1 MEEPFLYNWYSN
13 DSHIRKGQDG
23 RTAFQPFWQTDDE
36 RQDGRTDVRS
46 WNEIYNVKKG
56 GRSMAINGISS
67 YGLNSIYGYQSSI
80 NSLRLSQALSRNP
93 KLNQSYSSSS
103 TSSLTSRKAAMN
115 ADISFVKDYSSKM
128 SDLMNA
134 ANELKSSNKYGAM
147 SDLSITSTNNDIAT
161 ASGKLL
167 VKNDKEY
174 KLDVTQ
180 VAQAQVNA
188 SEGVKASDYAKSAMN
203 FTVGDGKNSVNVS
216 VGTVKANGGSK
227 TNAQML
233 KEAADQINKSKVGV
247 TASVV
252 EKDGVASL
260 QLEGKETGEGKTFTV
275 SGEQL
280 GAAAGVENVKTESAN
295 AKYSVTADGRTTEY
309 ETDTNKVSIGYYGVS
324 VELKKAGETT
334 LKAGVD
340 SGNVASALGD
350 LVDAYNSAVKFL
362 NDNYDRGSGVSR
374 QLRNMISGIGSEQS
388 LKQLGITVNKDAT
401 LSFSESK
408 FQANMQKNPNLSKE
422 LISGMGGIA
431 DRMFNKANSA
441 MNVSSSSLLNGSS
454 QKSFSGTSASSSSS
468 SLESMATNPYS
479 VMGMFSKGGAYNM
492 SNYYAVG
499 MMMNYLI

>member
-1 MEEPFLYNWYSN
+1 
-13 DSHIRKGQDG
+13 
-23 RTAFQPFWQTDDE
+23 
-36 RQDGRTDVRS
+36 
-46 WNEIYNVKKG
+46 
-56 GRSMAINGISS
+56 MAINGIGS
-67 YGLNSIYGYQSSI
+67 YGLNSLYSYQSSI
-80 NSLRLSQALSRNP
+80 NSLRLSQALSRNT
-93 KLNQSYSSSS
+93 KLNQSYSSSYP
-103 TSSLTSRKAAMN
+103 SRKAAMN

-128 SDLMNA
+128 TNLMNA
-134 ANELKSSNKYGAM
+134 ANELKSSNRSGAM
-147 SDLSITSTNNDIAT
+147 SDLAITSTNNDVAT

-180 VAQAQVNA
+180 IAQAQVNA

-295 AKYSVTADGRTTEY
+295 AKYSVTADGKTTEY
-309 ETDTNKVSIGYYGVS
+309 ETDKNNVSIGYYGVS
-324 VELKKAGETT
+324 VELKKAGEAT

-340 SGNVASALGD
+340 SGSVASALGN
-350 LVDAYNSAVKFL
+350 LVDAYNSSLKFL
-362 NDNYDRGSGVSR
+362 NDNYDKGSGVSR

-401 LSFSESK
+401 LSFSKSTFET
-408 FQANMQKNPNLSKE
+408 NMQKNPSLTKE
-422 LISGMGGIA
+422 LVSGMGGVA
-431 DRMFNKANSA
+431 DRMFNKATSA
-441 MNVSSSSLLNGSS
+441 MNVSSSSLR
-454 QKSFSGTSASSSSS
+454 
-468 SLESMATNPYS
+468 
-479 VMGMFSKGGAYNM
+479 
-492 SNYYAVG
+492 
-499 MMMNYLI
+499 

>member
-1 MEEPFLYNWYSN
+1 
-13 DSHIRKGQDG
+13 
-23 RTAFQPFWQTDDE
+23 
-36 RQDGRTDVRS
+36 
-46 WNEIYNVKKG
+46 
-56 GRSMAINGISS
+56 
-67 YGLNSIYGYQSSI
+67 
-80 NSLRLSQALSRNP
+80 
-93 KLNQSYSSSS
+93 
-103 TSSLTSRKAAMN
+103 
-115 ADISFVKDYSSKM
+115 
-128 SDLMNA
+128 
-134 ANELKSSNKYGAM
+134 
-147 SDLSITSTNNDIAT
+147 
-161 ASGKLL
+161 
-167 VKNDKEY
+167 
-174 KLDVTQ
+174 
-180 VAQAQVNA
+180 
-188 SEGVKASDYAKSAMN
+188 
-203 FTVGDGKNSVNVS
+203 
-216 VGTVKANGGSK
+216 
-227 TNAQML
+227 ML

>member
-1 MEEPFLYNWYSN
+1 
-13 DSHIRKGQDG
+13 
-23 RTAFQPFWQTDDE
+23 
-36 RQDGRTDVRS
+36 
-46 WNEIYNVKKG
+46 
-56 GRSMAINGISS
+56 MAINGISS

-128 SDLMNA
+128 TNLMNA
-134 ANELKSSNKYGAM
+134 ANELKSSNRSGAM
-147 SDLSITSTNNDIAT
+147 SDLAITSTNNDVAT

-295 AKYSVTADGRTTEY
+295 AKYSVTADGKTTEY
-309 ETDTNKVSIGYYGVS
+309 ETDKNNVSIGYYGVS
-324 VELKKAGETT
+324 VELKKAGEAT

-340 SGNVASALGD
+340 SGSVASALGN
-350 LVDAYNSAVKFL
+350 LVDAYNSSLKFL
-362 NDNYDRGSGVSR
+362 NDNYDKGSGVSR

-401 LSFSESK
+401 LSFSKSTFET
-408 FQANMQKNPNLSKE
+408 NMQKNPSLTKE
-422 LISGMGGIA
+422 LISGMGGVA
-431 DRMFNKANSA
+431 DRMFNKATSA
-441 MNVSSSSLLNGSS
+441 MNVSSSSLVNGSS
-454 QKSFSGTSASSSSS
+454 QKSFSGTSSSSS

-479 VMGMFSKGGAYNM
+479 VLGMYSRGGAYNM